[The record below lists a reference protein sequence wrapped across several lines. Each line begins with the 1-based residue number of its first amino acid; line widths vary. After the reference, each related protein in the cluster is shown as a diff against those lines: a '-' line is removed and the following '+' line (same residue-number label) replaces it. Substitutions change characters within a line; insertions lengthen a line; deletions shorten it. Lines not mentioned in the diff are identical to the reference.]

1 MKRGFTLIEVVIT
14 LAIIGILAAIAIPQY
29 TGYINRTKIVA
40 CNESI
45 SRIKREYDSDN
56 ALNNKEEL
64 TGDDLLEDFTAELT
78 GTYNYTEVS
87 DNTYQGPQSNSAYVS
102 ILLSS
107 DDTKLETSCS
117 VDIEETTYAST
128 DAALKGF
135 TASYAT
141 LTGNSKQGTD
151 LIKNYVGPLEKVDA
165 SLILEEYGFPETLYW
180 KANTMSGI
188 QSAGTTEQKYIMFA
202 TENPST
208 DKTGDHDG
216 WKGYIAYYDGIYYYS
231 TSTHSSTGVATGDLV
246 SIANATTPSGVAAA
260 LIANGWKAIE

>member
-1 MKRGFTLIEVVIT
+1 MQDAE
-14 LAIIGILAAIAIPQY
+14 Q
-29 TGYINRTKIVA
+29 
-40 CNESI
+40 
-45 SRIKREYDSDN
+45 
-56 ALNNKEEL
+56 
-64 TGDDLLEDFTAELT
+64 DDDTLLENFTTVLK
-78 GTYNYTEVS
+78 TYNYTYVS
-87 DNTYQGPQSNSAYVS
+87 GDTYKGPQSNNAYVS
-102 ILLSS
+102 VKIV
-107 DDTKLETSCS
+107 DNKLETSCS

-208 DKTGDHDG
+208 DKTGDHDE

-231 TSTHSSTGVATGDLV
+231 TSTHSYTGVATGDSV
-246 SIANATTPSGVAAA
+246 SIANATTPSEVAAA